1 MKKEQIDAMQDDG
14 RLVAVHV
21 LPNPAQSKEWILMFK
36 ERGGRSHF
44 LVSETEQITSFET
57 LEAAVHTLRS
67 VGFKRAEIMF

>member
-1 MKKEQIDAMQDDG
+1 MKKEQIRAMQDNG
-14 RLVAVHV
+14 RLVAVHL

-44 LVSETEQITSFET
+44 LVSEAEQIISFQT
-57 LEAAVHTLRS
+57 LETALDALRS